1 MNLMNVSDAS
11 KSYLGNLIFSDIKF
25 VINEKDR
32 IGIVGRNGEG
42 KTTLLK
48 MLAGLEKADSGNVS
62 WKKGLEIAIL
72 GQLPDYDPSKR
83 VLDILNDC
91 FNNLNNIEIK
101 LRSLEVQMTEASEL
115 DLHKLM
121 QRYGQLQ
128 TDYEDLGGYEKESR
142 IQQVANGLV
151 IDHLLNS
158 IWDNLSGGERTKVG
172 LARLLLQPA
181 DLLLLD
187 EPTNHLD
194 IPAIDWLSQFVRS
207 YPGAVVIV
215 SHDRYFLDDTVT
227 KVFEIDQQALHIY
240 HGNYSDFKVE
250 RERRIESE
258 FHKYTDQQKK
268 ISKMKQQIKQL
279 RIWANQAVPPNQGL
293 HRRAKSMEKAL
304 ERIQLLDKPVVEAK
318 RMNLSIE
325 SQKEKTSK
333 DLVRLE
339 AVGKVYDDVLFE
351 DVNLHIRRTENISIV
366 GANGVGK
373 STLLKIIMGYVQ
385 ADEGIV
391 KVSDKIAIGYLSQH
405 TFDYMDSGTVLDVF
419 REPLSVTIEQA
430 RHILAQFLFYG
441 EDVFKPIRSLSGGE
455 KMRLRWAQ
463 LMNQPCDLLI
473 LDEPTN
479 HLDIESKEV
488 LEDALMNYQGTVI
501 AVSHD
506 RYFLDKC
513 FNLTYWLNQEG
524 LTRYEGNY
532 SYAVEKMK

>member
-32 IGIVGRNGEG
+32 LGIVGRNGEG

-181 DLLLLD
+181 DLLLL
-187 EPTNHLD
+187 
-194 IPAIDWLSQFVRS
+194 
-207 YPGAVVIV
+207 
-215 SHDRYFLDDTVT
+215 
-227 KVFEIDQQALHIY
+227 
-240 HGNYSDFKVE
+240 
-250 RERRIESE
+250 
-258 FHKYTDQQKK
+258 
-268 ISKMKQQIKQL
+268 
-279 RIWANQAVPPNQGL
+279 
-293 HRRAKSMEKAL
+293 
-304 ERIQLLDKPVVEAK
+304 
-318 RMNLSIE
+318 MNPL
-325 SQKEKTSK
+325 
-333 DLVRLE
+333 
-339 AVGKVYDDVLFE
+339 
-351 DVNLHIRRTENISIV
+351 
-366 GANGVGK
+366 
-373 STLLKIIMGYVQ
+373 II
-385 ADEGIV
+385 
-391 KVSDKIAIGYLSQH
+391 
-405 TFDYMDSGTVLDVF
+405 
-419 REPLSVTIEQA
+419 
-430 RHILAQFLFYG
+430 
-441 EDVFKPIRSLSGGE
+441 
-455 KMRLRWAQ
+455 
-463 LMNQPCDLLI
+463 
-473 LDEPTN
+473 
-479 HLDIESKEV
+479 
-488 LEDALMNYQGTVI
+488 
-501 AVSHD
+501 
-506 RYFLDKC
+506 
-513 FNLTYWLNQEG
+513 
-524 LTRYEGNY
+524 
-532 SYAVEKMK
+532 